1 MDVDKMEAGREL
13 DALVA
18 EKIMGWQLR
27 DSMTDEIVT
36 EDSDYREAAY
46 NDGWHWDGRGGRLE
60 AWQWQPS
67 IDIVAAWEVVERLC
81 ELPSVGIIIKAYPKW
96 NEKHERNFLY
106 GYVATFPDLGLQ
118 AVADTAP
125 LAICRAALKAILN
138 GNP

>member
-1 MDVDKMEAGREL
+1 MDIDKMEAGREL

-18 EKIMGWQLR
+18 EKVMGLEPCDKWELFRHGGLSGPEWIHDVCQE
-27 DSMTDEIVT
+27 DHTCYPKENPSAYSTDI
-36 EDSDYREAAY
+36 A
-46 NDGWHWDGRGGRLE
+46 
-60 AWQWQPS
+60 
-67 IDIVAAWEVVERLC
+67 AAWKVVERLC

-106 GYVATFPDLGLQ
+106 EYVATFPDLGLQ